1 MMKIS
6 ELEALSFEDMIL
18 FIDAMKMIFPLQTN
32 RSSSVVH
39 CEPDESGTEKI
50 LSSFEDD
57 LARRSRQ

>member
-39 CEPDESGTEKI
+39 FEPDESGTEKI